1 MIKTQIK
8 TKVRF
13 IHRVEDDDV
22 QETINSA
29 IDRLERNAFLRDEII
44 NIKDIKLELLYSEC
58 GSIYDIMIIYTL
70 REIEKETEESTN
82 NVQDEKPI
90 CPDLS
95 SPIWRV

>member
-58 GSIYDIMIIYTL
+58 GSTYDIMIIYTL
-70 REIEKETEESTN
+70 RETEKETEESTN
-82 NVQDEKPI
+82 DVQDEKPR